1 MSRHRNQRHVTTQA
15 KADSHE
21 RGVAQLRAYFGL
33 TSLPP
38 RTDLSKAHHARERPS
53 QGGILSRMRRG
64 EL

>member
-1 MSRHRNQRHVTTQA
+1 MSRKRQRQRARARAA
-15 KADSHE
+15 KQT
-21 RGVAQLRAYFGL
+21 GNAQLMAYFSLSG
-33 TSLPP
+33 LPP